1 MPIHTQDPILVLGA
15 GSWGTA
21 LALLLHAN
29 AVPVRL
35 WSHDENQVALINKLH
50 ENPAYLPEMP
60 LPQDLRIS
68 HHLVELLEGVNDVL
82 IVVPSAAFLEVILQ
96 LKSLRPQGLRIAWGT
111 KGFDPHSHLMLH
123 DVVAQYYGKH
133 TPIAVLS
140 GPSFAKEVASL
151 LPTAVSLAGNDEAFN
166 ESLIKRL
173 HSRTFRVYL
182 NGDVVGVELCGI
194 VKNALAIM
202 VGMSDGLGFGANA
215 RSALMTRGLSEM
227 SRLCLAIGGR
237 AETLMSLAGVGDLIL
252 TCTDDQSRNRRFGLA
267 LAKSH
272 DVAVAIKSIGQAI
285 EGYSNAKQLYQ
296 LAQQHQVTMPI
307 IECLY
312 RILYEGANVKEQAL
326 LLMERSPKDELL

>member
-1 MPIHTQDPILVLGA
+1 MSIHTQDPILVLGA

-29 AVPVRL
+29 GVPVRL
-35 WSHDENQVALINKLH
+35 WSHDKNQVTLMNELH
-50 ENPAYLPEMP
+50 ENTAYLPHIL
-60 LPQDLRIS
+60 LPQDLPIS
-68 HHLVELLEGVNDVL
+68 HHLAELLEGISDVL
-82 IVVPSAAFLEVILQ
+82 IVVPSSAFLEVILQ

-123 DVVAQYYGKH
+123 DVVAQYYGEH
-133 TPIAVLS
+133 TPVAVLS
-140 GPSFAKEVASL
+140 GPSFAKEVARL
-151 LPTAVSLAGNDEAFN
+151 LPTAISLAGNDEAFN
-166 ESLIKRL
+166 QSLIKRL
-173 HSRTFRVYL
+173 HSSTFRVYL
-182 NGDVVGVELCGI
+182 NDDLVGIELCGI

-202 VGMSDGLGFGANA
+202 VGMSDGLEFGANA

-227 SRLCLAIGGR
+227 SRLCLAVGGR

-285 EGYSNAKQLYQ
+285 EGYSNAKQLYL
-296 LAQQHQVTMPI
+296 LAQHHQVNMPI
-307 IECLY
+307 VECLY
-312 RILYEGANVKEQAL
+312 RILYEGANVREQAM
-326 LLMERSPKDELL
+326 LLMARNPKDEL